1 MPSPFPGMDPWLE
14 GSFFGDVHDS
24 LITYIRD
31 ALNAILPDG
40 YLASSAQLVWVDD
53 DHRREPDVSAFGP
66 PDPPAAG
73 SDVAGAMTAAGML
86 AVAAEPL
93 QEPWEQPYLEIL
105 SAENERLV
113 TAIEILSPSNKVAG
127 EKGRG
132 AYQQKQGEFRLANV
146 NLVEIDLLRGGTHTT
161 AIPLRSLQRVAGRF
175 DYHIA
180 MTVPG
185 EPERH
190 FVRPIRLDERLPVVR
205 IPLDPGVPPPELD
218 LQPLL
223 DRAYDS
229 GRYARR
235 VRYARDPVPPLAPE
249 QKAWAD
255 ALLGEKGLLPA
266 AGGPT

>member
-14 GSFFGDVHDS
+14 DAIFPDLHDS
-24 LITYIRD
+24 LATYLRD
-31 ALNAILPDG
+31 ALNAVLPDE
-40 YLASSAQLVWVDD
+40 YVANISQLVWIDD

-66 PDPPAAG
+66 SAPPAAG
-73 SDVAGAMTAAGML
+73 TDMAGALAAVGML

-93 QEPWEQPYLEIL
+93 REPWEQPYLEIV
-105 SAENERLV
+105 SAANERLV
-113 TAIEILSPSNKVAG
+113 TAIEFLSPSNKMTG

-132 AYQQKQGEFRLANV
+132 AYQQKQGEFRLRNV
-146 NLVEIDLLRGGTHTT
+146 NLVEIDLLRGGAHTT
-161 AIPLRSLQRVAGRF
+161 AIPLRKLQRVAGRF

-229 GRYARR
+229 GRYAKR
-235 VRYARDPVPPLAPE
+235 VRYARDPVPPLTPE
-249 QKAWAD
+249 QRAWAD
-255 ALLGEKGLLPA
+255 VILKEKGILPPT
-266 AGGPT
+266 GGPS